1 MTLSFL
7 SRAIDSA
14 SVGTSKSEHYSQKYG
29 MVFLFSLILFIT
41 ASKGDGI
48 GTGVSRKCVPF
59 EVTVA
64 ETAVTIRELM
74 FIHFSY
80 L

>member
-1 MTLSFL
+1 M
-7 SRAIDSA
+7 
-14 SVGTSKSEHYSQKYG
+14 
-29 MVFLFSLILFIT
+29 FLFSLVLFIT

-48 GTGVSRKCVPF
+48 GTGVSRKCMLF

-64 ETAVTIRELM
+64 ETAVTLRELM
-74 FIHFSY
+74 FTHFSY